1 MDEVVEKAYEEA
13 LNAAL
18 YYLPLLTHHDL
29 ARGHVEL
36 YPNKYFLPKDVIVRL
51 KEVVMRTQADNII
64 SETCLAP
71 FASDEVASST
81 EKEHEHSVWIVSR
94 FMGEFCEL
102 SLVETPIL

>member
-51 KEVVMRTQADNII
+51 KEVVMRTQA
-64 SETCLAP
+64 AP